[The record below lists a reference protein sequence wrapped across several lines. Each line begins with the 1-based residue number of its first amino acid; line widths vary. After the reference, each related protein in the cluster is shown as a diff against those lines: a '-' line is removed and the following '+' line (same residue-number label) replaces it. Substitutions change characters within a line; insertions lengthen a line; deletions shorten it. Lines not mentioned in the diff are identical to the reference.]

1 MYIRG
6 KINKRVDSGYFWG
19 VGIGEE
25 IVGFFIGIVLSFVV
39 ILKFLNC
46 IYWLL

>member
-6 KINKRVDSGYFWG
+6 KINKRVDSGYPWG
-19 VGIGEE
+19 AGIGEE
-25 IVGFFIGIVLSFVV
+25 TVGFLIGIVLSLVV

-46 IYWLL
+46 IH